1 MSLSKCKDN
10 GVNKSIHDLASKALN
25 SRAVTHHYLLQFANG
40 SAGYPKGMVRD
51 FALQYGFY
59 SANFIA
65 YVSSVIENLDDQLH
79 REILQENL
87 DEERGNV
94 HGVDLPPDVLE
105 TVIGQPHSSLF
116 QRFQQAAGVSAS
128 SKRNVSNADPGAAW
142 ARDFQKLC
150 SKNVLVGIG
159 ALGLGTELIVSS
171 IYSKI
176 LSGIKSATDIAPK
189 DYVFFELHSECDD
202 DHAQQLLLIA
212 SQLAID
218 SDAER
223 QIEYGMSRAL
233 ELRCRFWDQMLER
246 SEAFRFRKISA

>member
-1 MSLSKCKDN
+1 MNACKDN
-10 GVNKSIHDLASKALN
+10 TLNVFIDRLTQKALH
-25 SRAVTHHYLLQFANG
+25 SQAVNHPYLQYFAGENTDN
-40 SAGYPKGMVRD
+40 AEGMVRD

-65 YVSSVIENLDDQLH
+65 YVSSVIENLDKQSH
-79 REILQENL
+79 RDVLQENL

-105 TVIGQPHSSLF
+105 TVIGQPHSLLF

-128 SKRNVSNADPGAAW
+128 SKRNVSNADPGVAW
-142 ARDFQKLC
+142 ARGFQTLC
-150 SKNVLVGIG
+150 SENVLVGIG

-176 LSGIKSATDIAPK
+176 LSGIKTATNIAPK

-202 DHAQQLLLIA
+202 DHAQQLLLVA

-246 SEAFRFRKISA
+246 SEAVRFRKISA